1 MSIVGFVLG
10 LLAGWAAAAAAAAA
24 EGRKPAPAVRPRRR

>member
-10 LLAGWAAAAAAAAA
+10 LLAGWAAANAQN
-24 EGRKPAPAVRPRRR
+24 RRPAPAAAVRPRRR

>member
-10 LLAGWAAAAAAAAA
+10 LLAGWAAAAAAK
-24 EGRKPAPAVRPRRR
+24 GRKPVPAPAVRPRRR

>member
-10 LLAGWAAAAAAAAA
+10 LLAGWAAAAAAAA